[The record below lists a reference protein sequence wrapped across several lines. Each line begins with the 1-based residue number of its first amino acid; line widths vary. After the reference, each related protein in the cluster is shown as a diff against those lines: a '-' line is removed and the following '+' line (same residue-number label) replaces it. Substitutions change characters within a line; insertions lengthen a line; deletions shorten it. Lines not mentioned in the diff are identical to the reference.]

1 MNEIASWITDPL
13 QYEFM
18 QRALLVAFVVGLSC
32 ALLSC
37 WLTLL
42 RWSLMGDAVSHAVL
56 PGVVLSYVV
65 GAPFAIGAFLFGAA
79 AVGLIGAVS
88 RTTRIKEDAA
98 IGVVFTALFAFGI
111 VLVSVIPSQVD
122 LFHILFGNVL
132 GVSDSDIR
140 QVVILG
146 GITVIVLL
154 ALWRSFVL
162 FAFDPTHA
170 HAIGISPRRWE
181 VLLLTL
187 LALTV
192 IVALQ
197 AVGIVLVVAML
208 ITPGATAYLLTDRFD
223 LMLAIA
229 ATVGVASTVLGTYLS
244 YHLDASTGGCIVCVL
259 AAIFGIAY
267 LLAPRYGLLGQRRRG
282 RPAAQVP
289 ADSLSPVP

>member
-1 MNEIASWITDPL
+1 MSELVSWITDPL

-18 QRALLVAFVVGLSC
+18 QRALLVAFVVGLTC

-37 WLTLL
+37 WLVLL
-42 RWSLMGDAVSHAVL
+42 RWSLMGDAVAHAVL
-56 PGVVLSYVV
+56 PGVVLSYLV
-65 GAPFAIGAFLFGAA
+65 GVPFAIGAFVFGVAT
-79 AVGLIGAVS
+79 VGFIGTVS

-98 IGVVFTALFAFGI
+98 IGVVFTALFALGI

-146 GITVIVLL
+146 GITVAILL
-154 ALWRSFVL
+154 VLWRSFVL

-208 ITPGATAYLLTDRFD
+208 ITPGVTAYLLTDRFD

-229 ATVGVASTVLGTYLS
+229 ATVGVASTVLGTYAS

-259 AAIFGIAY
+259 AVFFIVAY
-267 LLAPRYGLLGQRRRG
+267 LFAPRYGVFGQRRRRRG
-282 RPAAQVP
+282 
-289 ADSLSPVP
+289 SGGSEGLSPVS